1 MFLEYFNLREQPF
14 GMTPDPRFLWSSGS
28 HREAFASLVYGIETG
43 RGFVA
48 LIAKPGMGKTTLL
61 FQLMERLQS
70 SARTVFLF
78 QSQANSREFFSNL
91 VADLG
96 LDPAENDMSKLQR
109 QLNEIL
115 IQESRLGRRFV
126 LIVDEAQNLADSVL
140 ESVRMLSNFETPQAK
155 LMQIVLSGQP
165 QLADKLMRP
174 ELAQLRQRVSVIAN
188 LNPLTEEEVGYYI
201 QYRLKA
207 AGLSEATLFSPQAVA
222 AIADRSDGIPR
233 NINNICFHALSV
245 AYARG
250 QKKIDLSVMD
260 EVFSDLN
267 LARLR
272 SRRPTAVRHPGPSGT
287 VRPKWN
293 GGSPANIGK
302 VATGAGSVALR
313 GIRQV
318 ASLAPKASPT
328 HLGSRLFWAA
338 ALVTVVIW
346 VGVFWDSSTARFQ
359 VNTISAVVS
368 QAVGKAQVIARN
380 VKNAVTA
387 PPPSST
393 PQSSGEQAAPRPE
406 TPVARE
412 TTRTEGPSPAPS
424 GSVVGSAQNPA
435 AASGSQPLGEISD
448 EGAKAE
454 SALRSGSPQV
464 SETAS
469 GARAA
474 ESRVRSE
481 RDHSEASSSLHNGS
495 IVVESDVH
503 GGRIMVNGR
512 HEPDWVTPHILSLP
526 PGTYRIDV
534 SKGGYSRWSQLVDVG
549 EGTRRWVMANLGLP
563 SGLFVL
569 QTDPPGME
577 VFIDGRYYG
586 SSMVKTTL
594 AAGEH
599 TYKVV
604 SPHRGEPFF
613 GTFQIEAGRILMK
626 KVRWQEASELNKS
639 GDDSEYGDKQSL
651 AARRKAS

>member
-1 MFLEYFNLREQPF
+1 MFLHHFNLREQPF
-14 GMTPDPRFLWSSGS
+14 GMTPDPRFLWSSAS

-61 FQLMERLQS
+61 FHLMEKLRN

-78 QSQANSREFFSNL
+78 QSQSNSREFFSNL

-96 LDPAENDMSKLQR
+96 LDPAENDMSRLQR
-109 QLNEIL
+109 QLNDVLVE
-115 IQESRLGRRFV
+115 ESRMGRRFV

-188 LNPLTEEEVGYYI
+188 LNPLNRDEVDYYI

-207 AGLSEATLFSPQAVA
+207 AGYPGGRLFAPEAVEV
-222 AIADRSDGIPR
+222 IAERSDGIPR
-233 NINNICFHALSV
+233 NINNICFHGLSV
-245 AYARG
+245 AFARR
-250 QKKIDLSVMD
+250 QKLIDLPVME
-260 EVFSDLN
+260 EVLSDLN
-267 LARLR
+267 MSRLR
-272 SRRPTAVRHPGPSGT
+272 SRRSTAAR
-287 VRPKWN
+287 RPAVGEKERPE
-293 GGSPANIGK
+293 SRVQSKIGK
-302 VATGAGSVALR
+302 AAIGAGSVALR
-313 GIRQV
+313 GIRE
-318 ASLAPKASPT
+318 AGSLAPIAST
-328 HLGSRLFWAA
+328 SRLGGRLFWAA
-338 ALVTVVIW
+338 ALVTVLIW
-346 VGVFWDSSTARFQ
+346 GGVFWDSSTARFQ
-359 VNTISAVVS
+359 MDTIREVVSAVVWRT
-368 QAVGKAQVIARN
+368 KVIAQNVRN
-380 VKNAVTA
+380 GLSAA
-387 PPPSST
+387 PQVSA
-393 PQSSGEQAAPRPE
+393 PQPATGTQAPRPQPDSQPDEGHPQAPAQTGVVDLTNQSSALASVPDPSQQASEVGSDSESIPLAGSPVSAE
-406 TPVARE
+406 TGSAEKAQKPPERSAKDYSGTASNSRN
-412 TTRTEGPSPAPS
+412 
-424 GSVVGSAQNPA
+424 GSV
-435 AASGSQPLGEISD
+435 
-448 EGAKAE
+448 
-454 SALRSGSPQV
+454 
-464 SETAS
+464 
-469 GARAA
+469 
-474 ESRVRSE
+474 
-481 RDHSEASSSLHNGS
+481 
-495 IVVESDVH
+495 VVESDVH
-503 GGRIMVNGR
+503 GGRITVNGR

-586 SSMVKTTL
+586 PSMVKTTL

-604 SPHRGEPFF
+604 SPSGGEPFF
-613 GTFQIEAGRILMK
+613 GTVEIEAGRILMK
-626 KVRWQEASELNKS
+626 KVRWQEASELRK
-639 GDDSEYGDKQSL
+639 GDGDSANGRNETF